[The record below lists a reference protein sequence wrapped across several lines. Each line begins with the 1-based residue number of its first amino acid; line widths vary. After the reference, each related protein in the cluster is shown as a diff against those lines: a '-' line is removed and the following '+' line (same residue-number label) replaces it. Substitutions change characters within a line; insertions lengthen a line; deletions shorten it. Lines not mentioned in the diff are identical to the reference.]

1 MNAEAKMWARTSDRM
16 LVWGMVISVAGV
28 TLDWLLNVSY
38 RTRMS
43 GPTYI
48 SWLSAACGV
57 LLSVLGAAMLQR
69 ARCLSAASEQQ
80 RQIAIREQ
88 ENTNGMGI

>member
-1 MNAEAKMWARTSDRM
+1 MNDEAKTLARTSDIM
-16 LVWGMVISVAGV
+16 LVWGLVISVAGV
-28 TLDWLLNVSY
+28 AIDGLLNMFY

-43 GPTYI
+43 GPTSI
-48 SWLSAACGV
+48 SWLGAACGV
-57 LLSVLGAAMLQR
+57 LLSLLGAAMLQR
-69 ARCLSAASEQQ
+69 ARHLFAASEQQ